1 MDSQQ
6 NSPDNL
12 RTKSQ
17 QQTARPASPGKGQT
31 SAKTED
37 DHERGSM
44 VSSVRNR
51 SGLVRFALKLATL
64 PHNEVLTFILS
75 EAHSIF
81 GAKAALY
88 SVYIDE
94 IPGLQVVSASV
105 SETGSLSEHQMIEEK
120 FLNLGIPLNKNQ
132 VDHICSAPFHF
143 YSDLTNVSP
152 DRIPPAYVILSESI
166 SDPEWLL
173 EMSFCYKQKL
183 AGVILMVGSK
193 NQGLP
198 EPEDIYYF
206 CSISS
211 NAIARKLAEEKAE
224 AIADYTANW
233 ESWFDNNGK
242 IIWTNP
248 ASLKFTGYSPAE
260 IIAFPDYIE
269 TLVAESDRQ
278 RITDTLHEALGG
290 KDDSW
295 AEFECVRKDQ
305 SRFKILVSWK
315 HIYDKE
321 GKALG
326 IRASGQ
332 DITTYRKAADDFT
345 HTESLYR
352 QMIDNAPFGMHF
364 YQLNDEGR
372 LVFTSANH
380 AAGVILGIDHNQ
392 LIGMTIEEAFPSL
405 KDTGV
410 IEHYSNAARNNVT
423 WVTDQIFYSD
433 NKITGAFEVKA
444 FQTVPGRMVAIF
456 SDITNRKKAEE
467 ALRESRQLFE
477 TLTRVSPVGIF
488 RTNSDGATTFVN
500 PKWTALTGLSFRDA
514 MGYKYLAAIHPDDR
528 EERVRE
534 WNAAVKK
541 GKSVVSE
548 YRFFRSDGSII
559 WVQGRAVPEIV
570 DGKIK
575 GYIGTI
581 TDISELKKAGEELL
595 QAKEKAEASNR
606 LKTTFMGNIS
616 HEIRTPLNG
625 IIGFADLISSGNNT
639 PEENKECIEFL
650 NHSINRLTKIIDNIM
665 DLSMMMSGNTVVNHE
680 TFRVDLLISEIVKQ
694 YESAAIRK
702 NIGFTIEGFDQMT
715 GKSIISDEILIRR
728 VFNELLDNAIKFT
741 KKGEV
746 IVWCRLI
753 HNELT
758 IQLKD
763 TGIGISQQMLPF
775 ILEPFVQ
782 ENVYTTRMSNSNGLG
797 LSIVNEAV
805 NLLKGSLVIE
815 STLGSGTNVLINL
828 PVIESAN
835 KTEIEF
841 YPPEP
846 EKKEIHPVILIVED
860 EEINMIYLKR
870 ILNLKGYK
878 LLLASN
884 GPEAISFI
892 EQGSHV
898 DLILMDIRMPGMD
911 GFEATRRIK
920 AINPDIR
927 ITAVTAYAS
936 DADRQQCLEAGC
948 DNYISKPFQKNDLY
962 QLLGKML

>member
-1 MDSQQ
+1 MDNPQ
-6 NSPDNL
+6 NSPDNM
-12 RTKSQ
+12 RIESQ
-17 QQTARPASPGKGQT
+17 QKTARSASPDKGQT
-31 SAKTED
+31 STKKED
-37 DHERGSM
+37 GHVHESM
-44 VSSVRNR
+44 ESSATNR
-51 SGLVRFALKLATL
+51 SGLVSFALKLATL
-64 PHNEVLTFILS
+64 PHNEVLAFIIS
-75 EAHSIF
+75 EVRLIF
-81 GAKAALY
+81 GAKAVFY
-88 SVYIDE
+88 SVYCDE

-105 SETGSLSEHQMIEEK
+105 SEAGSLSGHQMIEDR
-120 FLNLGIPLNKNQ
+120 FLNREIPLSSNQ
-132 VDHICSAPFHF
+132 VDHICSAPFHL
-143 YSDLTNVSP
+143 YNDITNISP
-152 DRIPPAYVILSESI
+152 DRIPSAYVYLSESI
-166 SDPEWLL
+166 SEPDWVL
-173 EMSFCYKQKL
+173 EISFSYKQKL
-183 AGVILMVGSK
+183 TGVLLMVGSE
-193 NQGLP
+193 NQDMP
-198 EPEDIYYF
+198 RPEDIQLFY
-206 CSISS
+206 SISS

-248 ASLKFTGYSPAE
+248 ASFKFTGYSPTE
-260 IIAFPDYIE
+260 IIALPDYIE
-269 TLVAESDRQ
+269 ALVAESDRP
-278 RITDTLHEALGG
+278 RVTDALREALGG
-290 KDDSW
+290 KDESGV
-295 AEFECVRKDQ
+295 EFECVRKDQ
-305 SRFKILVSWK
+305 SRFTISVSWK
-315 HIYDKE
+315 HIYDSE

-332 DITTYRKAADDFT
+332 DITNYRKAADDFS

-364 YQLNDEGR
+364 YQLNDQGR

-410 IEHYSNAARNNVT
+410 IGHYSNAASHNVT
-423 WVTDQIFYSD
+423 WVIDQLFYSD

-467 ALRESRQLFE
+467 ALHESRQLFE

-488 RTNSDGATTFVN
+488 RTNSEGATTFVN
-500 PKWTALTGLSFRDA
+500 PKWTALTGLSFEDA

-528 EERVRE
+528 EERIRE
-534 WNAAVKK
+534 WNTAVKK
-541 GKSVVSE
+541 GKPVVSE
-548 YRFFRSDGSII
+548 YRFLRSDGSVI
-559 WVQGRAVPEIV
+559 WVQGRAVPEIA
-570 DGKIK
+570 DGRIK

-625 IIGFADLISSGNNT
+625 IIGFTDLIISGNNT
-639 PEENKECIEFL
+639 AGENEEYVEYL
-650 NHSINRLTKIIDNIM
+650 NNSINRLTKIIDNIM
-665 DLSMMMSGNTVVNHE
+665 DLSMMMSGNTVISHE
-680 TFRVDLLISEIVKQ
+680 TFRADLLINEIVKQ
-694 YESAAIRK
+694 HEPSATRK
-702 NIGFTIEGFDQMT
+702 NLSFTVEGFDQIS
-715 GKSIISDEILIRR
+715 GKSIISDKNLIRR

-746 IVWCRLI
+746 IVWCCI
-753 HNELT
+753 KNNELT
-758 IQLKD
+758 FLIKD
-763 TGIGISQQMLPF
+763 SGIGISQQMLPF
-775 ILEPFVQ
+775 IFEPFVQ
-782 ENVYTTRMSNSNGLG
+782 ESVYMARASNSNGLG
-797 LSIVNEAV
+797 LSIVNEAI
-805 NLLKGSLVIE
+805 NLLKGSIVIE
-815 STLGSGTNVLINL
+815 SDPDSGTKILINL
-828 PVIESAN
+828 PVIESEN

-841 YPPEP
+841 YPPESG
-846 EKKEIHPVILIVED
+846 KKDNHPVILIVED

-870 ILNLKGYK
+870 ILNPKGYK

-884 GPEAISFI
+884 GPEAISYI

-911 GFEATRRIK
+911 GFETTRRIK
-920 AINPDIR
+920 AMNPDIR

-936 DADRQQCLEAGC
+936 DADRQRCLEAGC
-948 DNYISKPFQKNDLY
+948 DSYISKPFQKNDLY
-962 QLLGKML
+962 QLLRKML